1 MKNKLL
7 IFATAILFSI
17 TLASCDNNTTS
28 LSNTT
33 TSTQTTTQTTTT
45 TTGTTTTTTTTTS
58 IDPATVLSNVL
69 NQLKSP
75 ISYDGKIVLKQNG
88 IVLSQMHIYG
98 YQGVGEVYI
107 NRDGTAIHLF
117 KDETGYAVQKMI
129 NPLKNEVVS
138 VPLTSSSQYVLY
150 DEYVFNPFL
159 SLTADDLVLNGN
171 EITITATQENGL
183 AQSLRYFAFYTDEM
197 KEVKLTIDD
206 VGTILKVELSSDNI
220 TYTADIVDKE
230 TINVPVIEAKQAT
243 SDHQKLT
250 DLFTELEKG
259 NYTVSYKSV
268 YEDGTESIELTS
280 FDFKLTPD
288 GLLTSTGQGFL
299 ETDDG
304 LVQVEVT
311 DDNKLQGVSLP
322 DDSVSILDDFV
333 NPFSQFK
340 AETFDYENN
349 IFTLPEYIDYDYL
362 TYILPEIQFV
372 YSSTFG
378 YEVTPGSLSITF
390 NEDNTYTINYEYI
403 YYTYNQDYELVYA
416 PLNVTTVIS
425 NVGTTSLG
433 YTLDDYIPKPRQN
446 SWSDVE
452 GASDLLET
460 YSIPSDLLPFYLPD
474 EADEW
479 YIYSDIF
486 SGDSL
491 CLSFPTGDNLT
502 AHYAEYKK
510 LLEAKGW
517 QSQGVDDYDE
527 EKFTYTTSEG
537 TILKIG
543 LVQVE
548 QTGQYEYYEIDIY
561 LYAPEIASEISNY
574 VNENIVNKHNY
585 TLTGTLVETYTEVD
599 ADGNTV
605 ENGTVIE
612 NTLVDGLTTYVTED
626 AYYQYIETE
635 NGKAGV
641 LYKESQ
647 VDGMI
652 NIDGYVA
659 MTNDPNGELTFQY
672 SEDLSME
679 DWGELYTWVYSLD
692 DVFNGYTPLVAEDDY
707 TLVGNDGQG
716 YYGFNVF
723 ADVLSLIMFPE
734 DAGFEL
740 DSLLSEETLLKI
752 SEIDPDSII
761 VTMDPDTK
769 ALQLVV
775 SCFSE
780 SDVTLEDQPG
790 KTFNHSIE
798 LIIEVTNIG
807 TTTIDLDSLGIQG

>member
-7 IFATAILFSI
+7 IFATAMLFSI

-33 TSTQTTTQTTTT
+33 TSTQTTTQTTTAT
-45 TTGTTTTTTTTTS
+45 TTTTTTTTTTS
-58 IDPATVLSNVL
+58 VDPATVLSNVL

-75 ISYDGKIVLKQNG
+75 ISYDGKIILKQNG

-138 VPLTSSSQYVLY
+138 VPLKSSSQYVLY
-150 DEYVFNPFL
+150 DEYVFNPFVN
-159 SLTADDLVLNGN
+159 LTADDLVLSGN

-183 AQSLRYFAFYTDEM
+183 AQSLRYFALYTDEM

-206 VGTILKVELSSDNI
+206 VGTILKVELSNDNI

-230 TINVPVIEAKQAT
+230 AINVPVIEAKQAT

-268 YEDGTESIELTS
+268 YEDGTESIEFTS

-340 AETFDYENN
+340 AEAFDYENN
-349 IFTLPEYIDYDYL
+349 KFTLPEYIDYDYL

-372 YSSTFG
+372 YSTTFG

-403 YYTYNQDYELVYA
+403 YYTYNEDYELVYA

-433 YTLDDYIPKPRQN
+433 YTLDDYIPKPRQS

-452 GASDLLET
+452 GASDLLKT
-460 YSIPSDLLPFYLPD
+460 YSIPSDLLPFYLPED
-474 EADEW
+474 ASEW
-479 YIYSDIF
+479 YVYSDIF

-491 CLSFPTGDNLT
+491 CLSFPTGDNLAT
-502 AHYAEYKK
+502 HYAEYKK

-517 QSQGVDDYDE
+517 QSKGVDDYDE
-527 EKFTYTTSEG
+527 EKFTYTTSDG
-537 TILKIG
+537 TTLKLG

-561 LYAPEIASEISNY
+561 LYAPEIASEISTY
-574 VNENIVNKHNY
+574 VKENIVDKHNY

-599 ADGNTV
+599 AEGNAV
-605 ENGTVIE
+605 NNGTVIT

-647 VDGMI
+647 SNGVT

-672 SEDLSME
+672 SEDLSLE
-679 DWGELYTWVYSLD
+679 DWELYLWVYTLD
-692 DVFNGYTPLVAEDDY
+692 DVFDGLTPLVAQDDY

-740 DSLLSEETLLKI
+740 DSLLSEETLLKFD
-752 SEIDPDSII
+752 EINPDSII

-780 SDVTLEDQPG
+780 SGVTLEDQPG

-798 LIIEVTNIG
+798 LIIDVSNIG
-807 TTTIDLDSLGIQG
+807 TTTIDLDSLEIQG